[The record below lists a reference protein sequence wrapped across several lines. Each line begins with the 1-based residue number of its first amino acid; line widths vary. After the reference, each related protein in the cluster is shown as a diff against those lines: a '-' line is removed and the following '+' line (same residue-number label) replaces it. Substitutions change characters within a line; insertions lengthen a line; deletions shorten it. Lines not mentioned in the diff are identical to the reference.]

1 MFDMLRLSACITLLA
16 ASSLCGAAIPAFATR
31 DGVPSLA
38 PLLEPVTPS
47 VVNISVI
54 SRSPEENNPLARDPY
69 FRRFFGLRSPEPQ
82 LSAGSGVI
90 VDARNGHVITNH
102 HVIKDAIQV
111 FVVLKD
117 GRKYQAKVIGSDAGT
132 DIALLSI
139 PAEKLTEARFGDS
152 DALQVGDF
160 VLAIGNPFG
169 IGQTVTSGIVSA
181 LGRSGLLPEGYEDF
195 IQTDASINPGNSG
208 GALINMKGEL
218 IGINTAILGPSGA
231 NVGIGFAVPSSIV
244 RYVIAQIMRFG
255 EVRRGWLGFVTQ
267 DLTAAL
273 ARSLG
278 IPERPG
284 AVVTQV
290 QPDSPASAA
299 GMREGDVILEV
310 GNRLVRNSSDLRNR
324 LALSTVGDAIDLRVA
339 RGTQERRVALRIA
352 DLPAVPPSVASSETV
367 PLLAGASVA
376 NAERTA
382 GGKKAPVVYVQK
394 VEAGSAAF
402 RLGLRAGDVIIG
414 ANNKRVGTVAE
425 LVAALRGTDR
435 MSLNIL
441 RGDFQLTIAV
451 RQ

>member
-1 MFDMLRLSACITLLA
+1 MFDILRSFVCAALLA
-16 ASSLCGAAIPAFATR
+16 ASTLCGAAIPAFATR

-90 VDARNGHVITNH
+90 VDAKSGYVITNH

-117 GRKYQAKVIGSDAGT
+117 GRKYQAKVIGSDAST
-132 DIALLSI
+132 DIALLAI
-139 PAEKLTEARFGDS
+139 PAEKLTEVRLGDS

-208 GALINMKGEL
+208 GALINMRGEL

-231 NVGIGFAVPSSIV
+231 NVGIGFAVPTSIV
-244 RYVIAQIMRFG
+244 RYVIAQILRFG
-255 EVRRGWLGFVTQ
+255 EVRRGWLGFITQ
-267 DLTAAL
+267 DLTPAL

-278 IPERPG
+278 IAERPG
-284 AVVTQV
+284 AVIAQV
-290 QPDSPASAA
+290 QPDSPAAVA
-299 GMREGDVILEV
+299 GLREGDVIVEV
-310 GNRLVRNSSDLRNR
+310 GNRPVRNSSDLRNR
-324 LALSTVGDAIDLRVA
+324 LGLASVGDAIDFRVA
-339 RGTQERRVALRIA
+339 RGSQERRVQLRIA
-352 DLPAVPPSVASSETV
+352 EVPAAAAGSGNTETV

-382 GGKKAPVVYVQK
+382 GGKKAPVIYVAK
-394 VEAGSAAF
+394 VEPGSAAF
-402 RLGLRAGDVIIG
+402 RLGLRAGDAIIG
-414 ANNKRVGTVAE
+414 VNNKRVGTVAE
-425 LVAALRGTDR
+425 LVAALRGNDR
-435 MSLNIL
+435 MSLNFL
-441 RGDFQLTIAV
+441 RGDFQLTISV
-451 RQ
+451 R